1 MTDGLTHVGI
11 DVARARADT
20 PGCANVLHFNNAG
33 AALMPQPVIDAV
45 QGHIALEARIG
56 GYEAAERESARLEH
70 TYDAIATLIGAGGD
84 EIALMDSATRAWDA
98 VLHSFRFQPGDR
110 ILTSSTEYASN
121 YIGMLQAAKR
131 SGVSID
137 VIADDQHGQVD
148 VTALKD
154 SIDGRVKLIALTH
167 VPSTGGLVNPVEA
180 VGAIARKYA
189 IPYLLDTCQSVG
201 QLALDVD
208 SIGCDFLSGTGRK
221 YLRAPRG
228 TGFLYARRATTASVE
243 PAMLDMHGAEWTSR
257 NSYKARADARRFE
270 TFEYDVAGRI
280 GLGVA
285 TDYALALGLEA
296 IEERVTA
303 LASDL
308 RARLRTVPTVEIH
321 DRGERLCGIVTFTVA
336 GHTPD
341 QVRGRLYVQNI
352 NVWVSAM
359 SHSRLEL
366 EPRGLAQLVRASV
379 HYYNSEE
386 EVERFVAAIA
396 ELARI
401 PAR

>member
-1 MTDGLTHVGI
+1 VTDGVTHVGI
-11 DVARARADT
+11 DVARARAET

-45 QGHIALEARIG
+45 QGQITLEARIG
-56 GYEAAERESARLEH
+56 GYEAAEQESARLEH
-70 TYDAIATLIGAGGD
+70 TYDAIATLIGADGD

-98 VLHSFRFQPGDR
+98 IFHSFRFQPGDR
-110 ILTSSTEYASN
+110 ILTSNTEYASN
-121 YIGMLQAAKR
+121 YIGMLQVARR

-154 SIDGRVKLIALTH
+154 SIDERVKLIALTH
-167 VPSTGGLVNPVEA
+167 VPSTGGLVNPAEA
-180 VGAIARKYA
+180 VGTIARKHA

-221 YLRAPRG
+221 YLRGPRG

-257 NSYKARADARRFE
+257 NAYKARADARRFE

-285 TDYALALGLEA
+285 TDYALALGPEA
-296 IEERVTA
+296 IEERITD

-308 RARLRTVPTVEIH
+308 RARLRAIPAVEIH
-321 DRGERLCGIVTFTVA
+321 DRGKRLCGIVTFTVA
-336 GHTPD
+336 GHNPD

-359 SHSRLEL
+359 SHSRLDL
-366 EPRGLAQLVRASV
+366 EPRGLDQLVRASV

-386 EVERFVAAIA
+386 EVERFVAAVA

>member
-1 MTDGLTHVGI
+1 VTDGLTQVGI
-11 DVARARADT
+11 DVASARAET

-45 QGHIALEARIG
+45 QGHITLEARIG
-56 GYEAAERESARLEH
+56 GYEAAEKESARLEH
-70 TYDAIATLIGAGGD
+70 AYDAIATLIGAGSD
-84 EIALMDSATRAWDA
+84 EIALSDSATRAWDA
-98 VLHSFRFQPGDR
+98 VFHSFRFQPGDR
-110 ILTSSTEYASN
+110 ILTSNTEYASN
-121 YIGMLQAAKR
+121 YIGMLQVANR

-148 VTALKD
+148 VTALED
-154 SIDGRVKLIALTH
+154 SVDERVKLIALTH
-167 VPSTGGLVNPVEA
+167 VPSTGGLVNPAEA
-180 VGAIARKYA
+180 VGAIARKHA
-189 IPYLLDTCQSVG
+189 IPYLLDACQSVG
-201 QLALDVD
+201 QLAVDVER
-208 SIGCDFLSGTGRK
+208 IGCDFLSGTGRK
-221 YLRAPRG
+221 HVRGPRG

-257 NSYKARADARRFE
+257 NSYKARTDARRFE

-296 IEERVTA
+296 IEERVTD

-308 RARLRTVPTVEIH
+308 RARLRAVPTVEIH

-336 GHTPD
+336 GHSPD
-341 QVRGRLYVQNI
+341 EVRGRLYVQNI

-359 SHSRLEL
+359 SHSRLDL
-366 EPRGLAQLVRASV
+366 EPRGLDQLVRASV

-386 EVERFVAAIA
+386 EVERFVASIA
-396 ELARI
+396 ELART